1 MARDIEKIVEEVR
14 RLVPAVQVVQM
25 HKCHPADDDGLWWFR
40 LPGLKPDIQIESSTG
55 NCPFLI
61 ENTLTQTRLTAKTV
75 EEVVDAVTSYLRS
88 LR

>member
-14 RLVPAVQVVQM
+14 RLLPTVQITQM

-40 LPGLKPDIQIESSTG
+40 LPDFKPDIQIESSTG

-61 ENTLTQTRLTAKTV
+61 ENSTTRLTAKTV
-75 EEVVDAVTSYLRS
+75 KEVVGAIVSYLGS
-88 LR
+88 LQ